1 MPAAGNTD
9 GWTSAGTD
17 EPFDQQRDLTMPG
30 HFAIIG
36 PEYPDG
42 YGWTVVR
49 ISDSADIDSGIAL
62 DETAAIA
69 AAEEWERVNRP

>member
-17 EPFDQQRDLTMPG
+17 EPFDQQRDLTIPG

-42 YGWTVVR
+42 CGWTVVR
-49 ISDSADIDSGIAL
+49 ISDSDDVDSGIVT
-62 DETAAIA
+62 DEVAKSA
-69 AAEEWERVNRP
+69 RDQR